1 MRILEPCVILKKE
14 RRKKK
19 KREKKIH
26 AEVELYVK
34 SDTACSKSGALVCNR
49 VSAVVQKLFPAIC
62 LRGWK
67 TSPRR
72 CILEPASP
80 PLRRETFLI

>member
-1 MRILEPCVILKKE
+1 MRILELCVILLE
-14 RRKKK
+14 KKK

-26 AEVELYVK
+26 TGVELYVK
-34 SDTACSKSGALVCNR
+34 SDTACSESGCSLVCNR
-49 VSAVVQKLFPAIC
+49 VPAVPVQKLFPAIC

-72 CILEPASP
+72 CILESAPSP
-80 PLRRETFLI
+80 SSSAAKLF